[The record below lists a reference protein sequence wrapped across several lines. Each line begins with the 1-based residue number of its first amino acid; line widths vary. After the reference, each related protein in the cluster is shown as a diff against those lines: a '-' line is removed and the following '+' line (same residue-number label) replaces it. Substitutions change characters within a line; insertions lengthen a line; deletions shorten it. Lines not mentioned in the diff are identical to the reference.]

1 LRAGRCRRF
10 PNRFEKLPQ
19 QALHGKLDTWLLK
32 PASAVSPVLVLD
44 QFPRN
49 LLRGSSASFDF
60 GEAARAAPTL
70 SISRGFDE
78 ILHSI
83 EAVFRYERFEHY
95 TQYAERHRDVITRFG
110 RFPPSKRDHGARV
123 DERGERLSIRRVR
136 RLLIASVAR
145 CFRARVE
152 LS

>member
-1 LRAGRCRRF
+1 M
-10 PNRFEKLPQ
+10 
-19 QALHGKLDTWLLK
+19 HGKLDTWLLK

-49 LLRGSSASFDF
+49 LFRGSSASFDF

-83 EAVFRYERFEHY
+83 EAVF
-95 TQYAERHRDVITRFG
+95 
-110 RFPPSKRDHGARV
+110 
-123 DERGERLSIRRVR
+123 L
-136 RLLIASVAR
+136 
-145 CFRARVE
+145 
-152 LS
+152 